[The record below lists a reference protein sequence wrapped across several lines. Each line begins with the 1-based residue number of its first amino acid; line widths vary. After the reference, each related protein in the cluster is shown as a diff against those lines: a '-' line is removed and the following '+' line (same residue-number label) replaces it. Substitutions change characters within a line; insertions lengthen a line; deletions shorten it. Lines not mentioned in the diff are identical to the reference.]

1 MSRGIDFWSG
11 LGSIPHNHPFFF
23 GSSVVPVVCLFVSF
37 FPCLLVFSFLPSFLP
52 TFLVYLLACLF
63 SPFHFNCV
71 FLLHQS
77 AKEWRTVFFIN
88 AAIYLVGG
96 TFYLLFASGEKQPWA
111 NGNKYEKLTTN
122 ESSKDE
128 PEQ

>member
-1 MSRGIDFWSG
+1 MIFGQVWEASRTTT
-11 LGSIPHNHPFFF
+11 PFFLGVALSRSF
-23 GSSVVPVVCLFVSF
+23 VGLFVSF

-128 PEQ
+128 TEQ